1 MDNPSRQ
8 RFNALAAE
16 WGQNPGRI
24 VLTQAVAEAILR
36 QVSVREDTDMLD
48 YGCGT
53 GLASVQVTTAYV
65 TKRPLEDG
73 TTREFPVFLVTGQV
87 EE

>member
-1 MDNPSRQ
+1 VLTDQQELRVDNPSRQ

-16 WGQNPGRI
+16 WDQNPGRI

-65 TKRPLEDG
+65 IKRPLEDG
-73 TTREFPVFLVTGQV
+73 TTR
-87 EE
+87 